1 MIISEE
7 RMEEINTAYDE
18 YLKDYEKKKNE
29 IISKLTTIKLSKI
42 PVVYEKWLN
51 QTINFIKEQKG

>member
-18 YLKDYEKKKNE
+18 YLKEYEKKKNE
-29 IISKLTTIKLSKI
+29 IISKLTTIKMSKI

>member
-1 MIISEE
+1 
-7 RMEEINTAYDE
+7 MEEINTAYDE

-42 PVVYEKWLN
+42 PTVYVNWLN
-51 QTINFIKEQKG
+51 QTINFIREQKG

>member
-42 PVVYEKWLN
+42 PTVYEKWLN